1 MILNGE
7 KSEAKSKGQ
16 WHYLAVKKNYQRYQD
31 EFKQKIMVIFIV
43 WILFV
48 LLEQKTNLNR
58 VKKYMK
64 IKAFFVT

>member
-7 KSEAKSKGQ
+7 KSEVKSKGQ
-16 WHYLAVKKNYQRYQD
+16 WHYLAVKENYQRYQD